1 MAEVPIGGVISAS
14 KLAFDIYQYGWNKD
28 LKASTNYIDF
38 GNDIKDL
45 GENLKNI
52 KDVVHRADAACRQ
65 RSTQLRTWNPS
76 SFTGVAGNYDRT
88 LKDCAAFL
96 EKNKKFSHKDSFAR
110 NVKWNVQYQD
120 QVKRLRERLTY
131 HNSKMMILLKL
142 LELELLISTPG
153 IPIRHVDEESEQ
165 SHNAEYYF
173 LDLPV
178 DLDTKIHEAARKE
191 HPEIDE
197 TGKFP
202 IDAAPDAF
210 IFQFNRSTRD
220 FKAGPASNQRTPHLA
235 QYLSLMKCI
244 WIVQNID
251 KYLQFTQQEADP
263 VWVAFVKPLKQDLSR
278 ECKRFRDGT
287 ERQLVAPD
295 IASLDLPEEFSPWLE
310 LDLSDA
316 LAQVKEDE
324 LSEEVMPDNWSFDIA
339 TVKFIPIYARPGTN
353 AGVMNIK
360 LMDTRKWEVALQFSD
375 LKYLYTFQHL
385 ITGYTPSHYDQ
396 PDVRVTA
403 ILSGP
408 NRETTEDG
416 RLQLWLPRPFRA
428 KTKSRSGRIS
438 GNDSGVTVSDAA
450 IQSPTSPVSGA
461 RRQFPDPKASS
472 HAESSAR
479 SGASAARSSKSSV
492 RESRAGSETA
502 LFHDKPKQPL
512 LVLYLKGQDS
522 EDDDSLAAIHID
534 RDTVVNRTRCDCSEP
549 RSSCRVGSIEQNM
562 AKKPIVA
569 QRYNAGDDLNKLNLA
584 LLGMEQRK
592 ELPDSQ
598 WKNLTRLTF
607 DFTNTADRKRFCGWS
622 CHCDIRTGPG
632 LKKCL
637 DDGHQGVFGQVR
649 AEYMAKLQGYYDG
662 LARSRKTN
670 VTT

>member
-210 IFQFNRSTRD
+210 IFQFNR
-220 FKAGPASNQRTPHLA
+220 
-235 QYLSLMKCI
+235 
-244 WIVQNID
+244 NID

-263 VWVAFVKPLKQDLSR
+263 
-278 ECKRFRDGT
+278 
-287 ERQLVAPD
+287 LVAPD

-534 RDTVVNRTRCDCSEP
+534 RDTVVNR
-549 RSSCRVGSIEQNM
+549 SIEQNM